1 MAKRPIRPSG
11 PPKEGGATP
20 PEARTDGNV
29 TRIPAAPGGKV
40 APANAVPPTPA
51 AAPSDDDLT
60 ADALRHELDRGRGGD
75 KVDFTDP
82 AAAPLGT
89 DDEAGG
95 HPPTR
100 EQILQAAREES
111 GPARRPEPGRT
122 RRTIGLRQWDG
133 LWPGL
138 VIAAAVLL
146 GLLVVVAVY

>member
-1 MAKRPIRPSG
+1 M
-11 PPKEGGATP
+11 
-20 PEARTDGNV
+20 
-29 TRIPAAPGGKV
+29 
-40 APANAVPPTPA
+40 
-51 AAPSDDDLT
+51 
-60 ADALRHELDRGRGGD
+60 
-75 KVDFTDP
+75 DFTDP

-100 EQILQAAREES
+100 EQILQAAREEL

-146 GLLVVVAVY
+146 GLLVVVAV